1 MPQQV
6 CSQGAGNTQAAFQNK
21 NTDKQDPP
29 VAAARNIA
37 SASDGSE
44 PEVTPATTDPAY
56 ITGQENVPDINGWKE
71 PEMTRL
77 VSVRPD
83 GKISLPL
90 INDVQAAVSKP
101 LQLASEVKDKMR
113 KFLTES
119 QVAMIVT
126 AINSQRVFVVGKV
139 LQAGALP
146 LIPGMTVLQAHATAG
161 RFATFAYVKMI
172 DVIRMVNGKHTELPF
187 NYCEVL

>member
-1 MPQQV
+1 M
-6 CSQGAGNTQAAFQNK
+6 
-21 NTDKQDPP
+21 
-29 VAAARNIA
+29 
-37 SASDGSE
+37 
-44 PEVTPATTDPAY
+44 
-56 ITGQENVPDINGWKE
+56 
-71 PEMTRL
+71 
-77 VSVRPD
+77 
-83 GKISLPL
+83 
-90 INDVQAAVSKP
+90 NDVQAAASTP
-101 LQLASEVKDKMR
+101 HQLASAVTEKLR
-113 KFLTES
+113 KFMTDP
-119 QVAMIVT
+119 QVTVTVT